1 MWNLPII
8 RSRRVHDLV
17 YGWILAEADP
27 DLRVNIDYKKLE
39 IRLGLKSNSLYRY
52 VNGIVAERWMNRQK
66 DRLSPVAGRE
76 ISREGLITILLA
88 CGEQRHCLGIYS
100 VLYNIGPM
108 RSMAIRR
115 ELGFSKG
122 AKNYKDAMRRLE
134 ESGLIEKDER
144 GYWYLINAY
153 L

>member
-1 MWNLPII
+1 M
-8 RSRRVHDLV
+8 

-39 IRLGLKSNSLYRY
+39 IRLGIKSTGLYRY
-52 VNGIVAERWMNRQK
+52 VNGIVAERWMSRQK
-66 DRLSPVAGRE
+66 DRLLPVAGRE
-76 ISREGLITILLA
+76 ISREGLVTILLA
-88 CGEQRHCLGIYS
+88 VGGQRHCLGIYS

-108 RSMAIRR
+108 KSTKIRS
-115 ELGFSKG
+115 ELGFSRG
-122 AKNYKDAMRRLE
+122 AKNYKDAMRRLV

-144 GYWYLINAY
+144 GYWYLTNAY